1 MDWWDQSTYSHWIG
15 GYTSVSGS
23 ISIAKF
29 TRTENNCNSAEAN
42 AQMCAMCTQHKTVC
56 FFAKHSI
63 SLYVLA
69 FRLHSLQFN
78 VSRFH
83 LINIRLF
90 VHIRSHSCTSATTF
104 IQINPAGRKFCPNF
118 WAKTQYSYKNC
129 FGLWQFLTD
138 CVVIFTETNLFECV
152 CIRVRLWRFF
162 SVGISKL
169 MQYTTLLLSPSLFLS
184 GSIHICVP
192 QALENIQKCNGAD
205 VNNNDSNMCS
215 CALNKLHV
223 WISVGFSMQ
232 TWWRRGVKRKR
243 TQTQKHLPASVALSP
258 FNIAS
263 LVQHSSTAPKL
274 NSPCVYVA
282 TQPNL

>member
-90 VHIRSHSCTSATTF
+90 VHIRSHSCTSATTS

-138 CVVIFTETNLFECV
+138 CVVIFTETNLFEYDFDVSFPLAFPSWCN
-152 CIRVRLWRFF
+152 IR
-162 SVGISKL
+162 
-169 MQYTTLLLSPSLFLS
+169 LSCFPHPSF
-184 GSIHICVP
+184 
-192 QALENIQKCNGAD
+192 
-205 VNNNDSNMCS
+205 
-215 CALNKLHV
+215 
-223 WISVGFSMQ
+223 
-232 TWWRRGVKRKR
+232 
-243 TQTQKHLPASVALSP
+243 
-258 FNIAS
+258 S
-263 LVQHSSTAPKL
+263 LVLFTFACHKH
-274 NSPCVYVA
+274 
-282 TQPNL
+282 